1 MTIIVLLALTSR
13 HCTCSHTHAHSC
25 THASPTHMHTHAHS
39 CTHAS
44 PTHMH
49 TCTSCIHASPTHMHT
64 CTLMHTQE
72 DAVIRVVDGVMED
85 IRLGLE
91 LNVPKMNQRRVSGVK
106 FLGELYNYQLVE
118 SNVIFRTLYMFLSF
132 GCNPDGMCVCVCVCV
147 CVCTDPHSMLLPP
160 QELRHLLIRMIRT
173 SVCV

>member
-1 MTIIVLLALTSR
+1 
-13 HCTCSHTHAHSC
+13 
-25 THASPTHMHTHAHS
+25 
-39 CTHAS
+39 
-44 PTHMH
+44 
-49 TCTSCIHASPTHMHT
+49 
-64 CTLMHTQE
+64 MHTQE

-132 GCNPDGMCVCVCVCV
+132 GCNPDGVCVCVCV
-147 CVCTDPHSMLLPP
+147 CVLIPILCFFLP
-160 QELRHLLIRMIRT
+160 RNSVT
-173 SVCV
+173 S